1 MPKTVAS
8 MSAIELRELVATAVE
23 DKIVEMFGDPDA
35 GLPLRAEIRRRLLRQ
50 RRAVV
55 KGERGVPLAEATG
68 SLRKH
73 GQPVFIPRPE
83 L

>member
-8 MSAIELRELVATAVE
+8 MSANELRELVATAVE

-35 GLPLRAEIRRRLLRQ
+35 GLVLRAELRRRLLRQ

-55 KGERGVPLAEATG
+55 KGERGEPLDRRTA
-68 SLRKH
+68 
-73 GQPVFIPRPE
+73 
-83 L
+83 